1 MPLVP
6 IGFGGI
12 LANIPDAGLPYSA
25 FENALLSGDPAVL
38 AAMRDILV
46 IASEATIIDI
56 KLTFEQSMAAQYL
69 GVLQLAVDN
78 GFNNGMLYHFYSVA
92 IVTSEAPLVIFM
104 GMGVM
109 TDFGPLL
116 ANPKT
121 LILGAPSQSGIFATV
136 FGAVGMTSLGWMDFT
151 IQDAAAIGFIGGADG
166 AIAIYVAS
174 VVAPNLLGAMVVAAY
189 SYMAPVPL
197 IQPPI
202 MCTLTSEPERKI
214 EMVQLCAILKF
225 KKICFLLVLVILV
238 GLVLP
243 DAAPLLSMF
252 CFGNLMREYGGV
264 IDSLSDTTQNA
275 LINITTI
282 FLGLSVD
289 PKLSAD
295 KFLDLNSLGI
305 VVLGMMA

>member
-104 GMGVM
+104 GME
-109 TDFGPLL
+109 
-116 ANPKT
+116 
-121 LILGAPSQSGIFATV
+121 S
-136 FGAVGMTSLGWMDFT
+136 
-151 IQDAAAIGFIGGADG
+151 
-166 AIAIYVAS
+166 
-174 VVAPNLLGAMVVAAY
+174 
-189 SYMAPVPL
+189 
-197 IQPPI
+197 
-202 MCTLTSEPERKI
+202 
-214 EMVQLCAILKF
+214 
-225 KKICFLLVLVILV
+225 
-238 GLVLP
+238 
-243 DAAPLLSMF
+243 
-252 CFGNLMREYGGV
+252 
-264 IDSLSDTTQNA
+264 
-275 LINITTI
+275 
-282 FLGLSVD
+282 
-289 PKLSAD
+289 
-295 KFLDLNSLGI
+295 
-305 VVLGMMA
+305 